1 MGGDVVGILGTSY
14 DVTFRLPNVPPGTY
28 ELRLGYTALESRG
41 IGQVYVD
48 GIPQGLPMDMR
59 IFGNDGRIGGLY
71 NGWAG
76 WRNKDENSSGI
87 YTTEELEENA
97 RIIKQRLL

>member
-41 IGQVYVD
+41 IVSLCGIAAKADVVGGEFGPKSQYIYAYTRVHHLVAHSLVVSQNIVHVIIRYV
-48 GIPQGLPMDMR
+48 
-59 IFGNDGRIGGLY
+59 
-71 NGWAG
+71 
-76 WRNKDENSSGI
+76 
-87 YTTEELEENA
+87 
-97 RIIKQRLL
+97 